1 MATPDI
7 QNLFERFLQIYGGPS
22 GPTEPARSEPRY
34 RSSQPAYS
42 APADVYGSDDAYA
55 PTGGVL
61 RGWSP
66 PSSAAPW
73 WAQSL
78 AGPAGPPVGL
88 RGPRLGGRLG
98 GVPLPPMPVGRDDV
112 VETQIPHLERLIPQS
127 TRDFWNVVVLLPQ
140 MLRGQLR
147 GDDWSSGTIEG
158 GEGASSPDPSR
169 VQPPRPRGGPPP
181 WIMGPAI
188 LNEEREG
195 QARTSN
201 QPPPPVDPNFRRL
214 TRIPPIALGSEGG
227 NVASNATIQSGSD
240 GDSRP
245 SSGVPSPPLVPD
257 QEPPANTLEAD
268 TSGGGS
274 GGIGGNTGSGG
285 NKAERDR
292 ECNQQWQDEKYD
304 HCPQFGKF
312 DAEYQRKCEERAV
325 QRLRACYRDQRE
337 PSKYSWE
344 DVAREDFEG
353 LQRWRKKEERAAKRK
368 KGK

>member
-1 MATPDI
+1 
-7 QNLFERFLQIYGGPS
+7 
-22 GPTEPARSEPRY
+22 
-34 RSSQPAYS
+34 
-42 APADVYGSDDAYA
+42 
-55 PTGGVL
+55 
-61 RGWSP
+61 
-66 PSSAAPW
+66 
-73 WAQSL
+73 
-78 AGPAGPPVGL
+78 
-88 RGPRLGGRLG
+88 
-98 GVPLPPMPVGRDDV
+98 
-112 VETQIPHLERLIPQS
+112 
-127 TRDFWNVVVLLPQ
+127 
-140 MLRGQLR
+140 
-147 GDDWSSGTIEG
+147 
-158 GEGASSPDPSR
+158 
-169 VQPPRPRGGPPP
+169 
-181 WIMGPAI
+181 MGPAI